1 MKIIKFKMFGYK
13 RLIPGFGKDSI
24 EIVFKNK
31 NVISI
36 INGPN
41 GIGKSTILNAMT
53 PLPDSTDNFVDGKSA
68 GKEFIYDN
76 GYIIQI
82 INECKNGN
90 RQTSKA
96 FIIKNGVQLNPT
108 GNISSYKDLLFTE
121 FGLDPCYIPLTALSS
136 TDKGIATKTP
146 AMRKKY
152 FNGLLSDIDVYNDI
166 NKTMVKRSTI
176 FKSMINNLTSKINS
190 IGDYTKLESLLQG
203 TQKELNDLEVSKNN
217 IIKHI
222 ADSESKI
229 NSLDPNGEIQNEYNS
244 ILKEIELSNIEK
256 SKLEDSI
263 KEKSNNIFELEL
275 EDLQEKKSIL
285 CKEVLKIEME
295 KDVLT
300 PKINTLLNNQQAQ
313 LEFLQTKVARLNTLK
328 ADVDFDTLKKE
339 LEDIEKQMKELD
351 KDISSAN
358 VSPSQFYKLQTNLES
373 ILEQFY
379 LLKEENYIYQSI
391 DISYEEILTTIR
403 NKESRIE
410 KEEKLLEVANKGYIE
425 QEIASRLLKIGE
437 KIPNYCNCPLYKD
450 LVEIPKI
457 ATNGNTLNRENI
469 INSIKKY
476 KEEIEEYKS
485 IKSTKGHVIALCKK
499 YSELLNLN
507 IDIVLAKYKNNYSN
521 ANFYEEI
528 KSQILYFQELENKR
542 ILLDN
547 LKLQYSEKKSIYDIY
562 LNKLD
567 MITDVENDIKI
578 IEDTLSNIKDDID
591 ESNNKLQKLDISLI
605 QLNNSIKD
613 ISSMISVKE
622 TIRNIQKSINSNL
635 QRISILNESMKD
647 IDEALKDISIRNEH
661 LNSIYESIKQK
672 TVDRDRLTYSI
683 SMLKE
688 YNNELQVYKE
698 KFDLIETI
706 KYYSSPTT
714 GIQTLFM
721 KLYMNNTLNICNSI
735 LGLMFNGDIILDEY
749 VINENEF
756 RIPCINNNMMID
768 DVSSMSSSQVSMISM
783 IISMVLLKQSSSKYT
798 IVRLD
803 EIDAGLDTENRIK
816 FVNICMKLIDIL
828 ELDQVIMIS
837 HNMMELNSV
846 NVDLIE
852 LS

>member
-391 DISYEEILTTIR
+391 DISYEEILAGIK

-450 LVEIPKI
+450 LVEIPKM
-457 ATNGNTLNRENI
+457 ATSGNTLNRENI

-485 IKSTKGHVIALCKK
+485 IKSTKGQVIALCKK

-672 TVDRDRLTYSI
+672 TADRDRLTYSI

-688 YNNELQVYKE
+688 YNDELQVYKE